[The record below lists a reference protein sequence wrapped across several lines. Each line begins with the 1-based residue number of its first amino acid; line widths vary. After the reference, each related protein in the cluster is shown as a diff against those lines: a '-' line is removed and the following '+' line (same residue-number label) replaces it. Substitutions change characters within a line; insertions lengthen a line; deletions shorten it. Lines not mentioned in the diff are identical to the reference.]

1 MHTTK
6 FDSDNRGTIAC
17 VHCGRLTWDKYSR
30 TRGVNGET
38 CGECAEE
45 FSLENEHSDYSG
57 HPNGAANGDPRNG
70 PTCHPERREARL
82 VKVAKHNETLR
93 IKLDNR
99 TRQAREC
106 ANVKAAAKA
115 AKEATIKRCAAAD
128 CTYGSDGGRGR
139 ASKSSDYCSI
149 CRPYNPHSVTSMS
162 SATRAFVERQG
173 RDASKLCGTCGL
185 DKGDALHIAA

>member
-57 HPNGAANGDPRNG
+57 HPNGAANGDPRNC

-99 TRQAREC
+99 TRQARER

-115 AKEATIKRCAAAD
+115 AKEATIKRCAAAAL
-128 CTYGSDGGRGR
+128 TRIGRV
-139 ASKSSDYCSI
+139 S
-149 CRPYNPHSVTSMS
+149 
-162 SATRAFVERQG
+162 
-173 RDASKLCGTCGL
+173 
-185 DKGDALHIAA
+185 